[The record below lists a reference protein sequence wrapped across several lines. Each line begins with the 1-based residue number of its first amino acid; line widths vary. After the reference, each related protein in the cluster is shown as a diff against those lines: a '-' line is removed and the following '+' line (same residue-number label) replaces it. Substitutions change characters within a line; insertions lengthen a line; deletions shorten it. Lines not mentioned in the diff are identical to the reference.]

1 MNQPPPRPRA
11 LTKEQIALLS
21 RHAAEGAEL
30 QARQHNERVELLE
43 RQQAEAQAAAGPGE
57 QAPLILPANGAS

>member
-1 MNQPPPRPRA
+1 MNQPPPRV
-11 LTKEQIALLS
+11 LTKEQIALLA

-43 RQQAEAQAAAGPGE
+43 RQQAEAIAVAGPPGE
-57 QAPLILPANGAS
+57 QVSTIVPTNRGSS